1 MSNLVITN
9 YPEKEAG
16 EHINNII
23 QEHVGDLVCLLAGG
37 SAMDIVEYIHPGKRC
52 FHNECSKN
60 PVNRIT
66 LCDKTECRTIFM
78 LGDEWVSREPKINNY
93 LKIEAEYAEHPI
105 MDKLIET
112 VPRSDETENNF
123 TERIEKTFLET
134 LLTLHNP
141 KIIFILSVGT
151 DGHTAGIFPMDE
163 QSFRRA
169 YREDRTY
176 VPVDP
181 DNLKIDYRAS
191 FTPSFILNHADEL
204 IGYITGQDKENILI
218 ELNSNDKKVN
228 ERPGEILKLHSRATV
243 YTDIGMQAA
252 LVESE
257 PISKD

>member
-1 MSNLVITN
+1 MANLIISNR
-9 YPEKEAG
+9 PAKEVG
-16 EHINNII
+16 EHINNVI
-23 QEHVGDLVCLLAGG
+23 QEHVGDLVCVIAGEV
-37 SAMDIVEYIHPGKRC
+37 ALDIIKYTHPGKTC
-52 FHNECSKN
+52 FHSECRADSSEGDLPCK
-60 PVNRIT
+60 
-66 LCDKTECRTIFM
+66 KTECRTIFM